1 MHPFHNENMTIEE
14 SENEF
19 HSMEKAQRLYADIMR
34 QFFIRLNVPEG
45 SDHILGNDRV
55 ILVGDVSVGFRLDAC
70 QRLIDIY
77 ISLDQPNTI
86 PLSEVYKHLLTRHS
100 VMKSPYTQI
109 YGVNPDSGQ
118 LIVRS
123 YVSLDEVSTRL
134 EEFVV
139 HVKLLVAGTAT
150 IWA

>member
-1 MHPFHNENMTIEE
+1 MHPSRTENENLNE

-19 HSMEKAQRLYADIMR
+19 RSIEKVQRLYADVMR
-34 QFFIRLNVPEG
+34 QFFARLNVTED
-45 SDHILGNDRV
+45 SNHILGNDRV
-55 ILVGDVSVGFRLDAC
+55 ISIGDVSVGFRLDAY

-77 ISLDQPNTI
+77 ISLDHPSTMPQAEI
-86 PLSEVYKHLLTRHS
+86 YRHLLTRQS
-100 VMKSPYTQI
+100 CMKSPYRQI

-118 LIVRS
+118 LVMRTF
-123 YVSLDEVSTRL
+123 VSLDEVSTRP